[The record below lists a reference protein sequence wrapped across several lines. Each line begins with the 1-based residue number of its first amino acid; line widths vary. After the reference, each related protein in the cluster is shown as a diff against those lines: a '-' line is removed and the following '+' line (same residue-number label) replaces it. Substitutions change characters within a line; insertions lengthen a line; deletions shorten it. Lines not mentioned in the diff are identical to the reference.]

1 MVPSAEDEKTK
12 REELE
17 NRLEDRITEGT
28 DLTAGDIEELS
39 IGEIEDRLGV
49 DESPPQRSPWQ
60 RQGWQTSSYDYVA
73 ESERQE
79 RRGMVRERL
88 KAD

>member
-28 DLTAGDIEELS
+28 DLTAGDIEKLP
-39 IGEIEDRLGV
+39 IGEIEERLGV

-60 RQGWQTSSYDYVA
+60 RKGWQTSSYHYVA
-73 ESERQE
+73 ESEREE
-79 RRGMVRERL
+79 RREMVRERL

>member
-1 MVPSAEDEKTK
+1 MVSSAGDGKTK

-17 NRLEDRITEGT
+17 SRLDDRITEGT
-28 DLTAGDIEELS
+28 ELTASDIEELS
-39 IGEIEDRLGV
+39 IGEIEEHLGV

-60 RQGWQTSSYDYVA
+60 RQGWQTSSYKYVA
-73 ESERQE
+73 ESEREE
-79 RRGMVRERL
+79 RREEVRERL